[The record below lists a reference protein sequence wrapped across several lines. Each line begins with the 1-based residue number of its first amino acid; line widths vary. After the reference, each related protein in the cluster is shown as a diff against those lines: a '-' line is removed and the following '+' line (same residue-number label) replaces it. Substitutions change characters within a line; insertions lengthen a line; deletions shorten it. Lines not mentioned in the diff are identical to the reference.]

1 MMSLRPIRLLAVA
14 VLAHV
19 LKARH
24 PEWSAAA
31 CTFCA
36 QALVADTK
44 KGIVP

>member
-1 MMSLRPIRLLAVA
+1 MMSFRPIRLLVVA

-24 PEWSAAA
+24 PEWPSAA

-36 QALVADTK
+36 QALVADTT
-44 KGIVP
+44 KGIGP

>member
-1 MMSLRPIRLLAVA
+1 MMSLLPIRLLAVA

-31 CTFCA
+31 CTVSA
-36 QALVADTK
+36 EALVSRRRD
-44 KGIVP
+44 VP